1 MFTDD
6 PEETTTANEEVHED
20 ERLLQKY
27 ISRALEPTDKKRH
40 RRDMQSRL
48 RTDQVLRRKIIV
60 GACVGS
66 FVFLALLGFGVSM
79 LAA

>member
-6 PEETTTANEEVHED
+6 PEETTTVIEEGHED

-27 ISRALEPTDKKRH
+27 ISRALEPTDKKKY

-48 RTDQVLRRKIIV
+48 RTDQVLRRKIVV

-66 FVFLALLGFGVSM
+66 FLFMALLGFGISI